1 MAPTPPSQPAS
12 DLEFLAA
19 LRAAVDRYLAAVDQW
34 ESAYFRYYRMPD
46 ASQRSGDLADEQ
58 REFDNGRRALGL
70 LLPRARGLCFKHGQP
85 DVFGGLTWAALGH
98 HPPQQRTD
106 SAISRGERG
115 AVMACLIE
123 LNVACREPEDAQPP
137 MRIPDRSLLD
147 RIVSLFF

>member
-1 MAPTPPSQPAS
+1 MAPASTSNPAS

-19 LRAAVDRYLAAVDQW
+19 LRTAIDRYFAAVDQW

-46 ASQRSGDLADEQ
+46 AAQRSGGLAGEKS
-58 REFDNGRRALGL
+58 EFENARRALEP

-98 HPPQQRTD
+98 HAPQQRTD

-115 AVMACLIE
+115 AVMACVIDLS
-123 LNVACREPEDAQPP
+123 VACREPEDTDPP
-137 MRIPDRSLLD
+137 VPISERSLLD
-147 RIVSLFF
+147 RIVALFF